1 MGYSGRLAI
10 VMTALALPATGA
22 IGALAWQHGLWGTV
36 LSASMVALSLV
47 LSLSWTTA
55 RQRHR
60 TPSSIAADEH
70 DGERIML
77 RALLDQAP
85 GALLAVEG
93 GTRIRV
99 LNRAARRLFA
109 TDDLVSPAP
118 AALLASDATR
128 WRHEGRSWRIDR
140 VDVAGLGPPRTVI
153 ALVNV
158 EAEEH
163 AAEARATRELL
174 RVLGHEVMNAMAPI
188 TSLAES
194 AMAVL
199 AVPERRDV
207 LLPDILGTLARRAD
221 GLRRF
226 TEAYR
231 LVARLPEPVL
241 APVRI
246 DELLVDM
253 ARLFEAQWHRRVTLI
268 VADVDPVTV
277 ALDRAQMTQA
287 LWALLQNGA
296 EAALT
301 AAPPPMVW
309 LSTTSGENHI
319 AFRVADSGPGVE
331 PGDVTRMFHPFVTT
345 KPDGN
350 GIGLTAARQIAQS
363 HGGDVVHI
371 PNSLVTAFEIILPC

>member
-1 MGYSGRLAI
+1 MGYSGRLVI
-10 VMTALALPATGA
+10 VATALALPTTGA

-36 LSASMVALSLV
+36 LSASIVALALV
-47 LSLSWTTA
+47 LSLWWAVA
-55 RQRHR
+55 RPRHR
-60 TPSSIAADEH
+60 TPSNIAADAH
-70 DGERIML
+70 DGERVML

-93 GTRIRV
+93 GMRIRA

-109 TDDLVSPAP
+109 TDDLVLPAP
-118 AALLASDATR
+118 PALLASGATR
-128 WRHEGRSWRIDR
+128 WRHEGRNWRIDR
-140 VDVAGLGPPRTVI
+140 VEVAGLGPPRTVI
-153 ALVNV
+153 ALVDV
-158 EAEEH
+158 QADEH

-194 AMAVL
+194 AVAVL

-207 LLPDILGTLARRAD
+207 LLPEILGTLARRAD

-246 DELLVDM
+246 DDLLVDM
-253 ARLFEAQWHRRVTLI
+253 ARLFEGQWDNRVRLI
-268 VADVDPVTV
+268 VAEVNAVTV
-277 ALDRAQMTQA
+277 PLDRAQITQA

-296 EAALT
+296 EAALM
-301 AAPPPMVW
+301 APSPKMVW
-309 LSTTSGENHI
+309 LSVTFGQSHI
-319 AFRVADSGPGVE
+319 AFRVTDSGPGVE
-331 PGDVTRMFHPFVTT
+331 MGDVIKMFHPFVTT
-345 KPDGN
+345 KPEGN

-371 PNSLVTAFEIILPC
+371 ATSPVTAFEMIIPC